1 MGKGF
6 PRSSFYILALIYG
19 PSERELIM
27 KLKKLLK
34 TCINTVDSVCILEIN
49 NSETQMG
56 STIKDVYSL
65 SDAEL
70 SAEVYK
76 WSVEHVADN
85 GTEADDTKIELTVYV
100 KYDN

>member
-1 MGKGF
+1 
-6 PRSSFYILALIYG
+6 
-19 PSERELIM
+19 M
-27 KLKKLLK
+27 KLKSLLK
-34 TCINTVDSVCILEIN
+34 PCLNTVDSVRFLGI
-49 NSETQMG
+49 S
-56 STIKDVYSL
+56 KDDAPMRTYTKDTYFL

-70 SAEVYK
+70 SAEVLK